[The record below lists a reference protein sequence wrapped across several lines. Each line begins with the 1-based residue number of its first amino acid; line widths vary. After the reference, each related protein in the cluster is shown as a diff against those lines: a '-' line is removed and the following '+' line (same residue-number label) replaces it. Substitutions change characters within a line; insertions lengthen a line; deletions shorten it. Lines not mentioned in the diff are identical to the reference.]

1 MRLDAGRV
9 KKLRIVLWTLLVATV
24 FSFLGLSL
32 LSATNYYE
40 VAYAK
45 LTVDVAADMNMTASI
60 LASDGGITNGTV
72 FHYAVSVNITNPS
85 KRTVVLQF
93 TKYQGILR
101 DYIIEDLMGGTTGA
115 SITMFVTN
123 FTFSTDNGAIAG
135 NTVKEFRLSWD
146 LSNAS
151 NPAFFVP
158 AKTIMDYAKS
168 NKGLSWNEVE
178 ITHNFVFLMKI
189 SDVPSDY
196 TGPDSGYLIELP
208 VIQRRVVVTQP
219 GGPP

>member
-45 LTVDVAADMNMTASI
+45 LTVDVAADVNMTASN
-60 LASDGGITNGTV
+60 LASDGGVTNGTV

-115 SITMFVTN
+115 SITMFVTD
-123 FTFSTDNGAIAG
+123 FIFSTDNGTIVG
-135 NTVKEFRLSWD
+135 NTVKGIRLSWD

-168 NKGLSWNEVE
+168 KKGLSWDEVE
-178 ITHNFVFLMKI
+178 IAHVLVFMMKI
-189 SDVPSDY
+189 SDLPSDY
-196 TGPDSGYLIELP
+196 TGPNSGYLIELP